1 MNVLAAAALHPN
13 SGTPRGPGG
22 LGMHR
27 SLIGSIT
34 ILALNSPAAAATSGH
49 ALNSHVRAIAQD
61 AKGQMWFGADGEGL
75 ARYDGKTLTY
85 LTEKEGL
92 PSNFVRTI
100 DVDAEGKLWITS
112 RDGLCTFDGT
122 SFERIAVPTAAP
134 TGDDAFAARPPGPD
148 ALFFPA
154 GPGAAVA
161 EAGTL
166 RFLPLP
172 IDEADRAERKAHR
185 PLSPYDVYTVHRDPT
200 GAIWMGTAERG
211 VCRLDGTA
219 FRWFRDHD
227 LDKAAV
233 RAIFV
238 DEKGHAWF
246 GNSGVGLFRFD
257 GTTLVNFGVEKK
269 IANLT
274 WLRGGLIRQ
283 PGTIADPHAITSDR
297 HGNLWIAAFDLGVWR
312 YDSDRLQS
320 FTTADGLP
328 VDSVSS
334 IHEDAAGT
342 LWFGTFRGVCR
353 FDGKRFRRLES
364 KTPPVP

>member
-1 MNVLAAAALHPN
+1 MQRCLI
-13 SGTPRGPGG
+13 RG
-22 LGMHR
+22 
-27 SLIGSIT
+27 IT
-34 ILALNSPAAAATSGH
+34 LLALGLVTTIDTVASTNTSSAEPAASARSSN
-49 ALNSHVRAIAQD
+49 ALTSHVRAIAQD
-61 AKGQMWFGADGEGL
+61 AKGQMWFGTDGEGL
-75 ARYDGKTLTY
+75 VRYDGHAFTFF
-85 LTEKEGL
+85 TEKEGL

-122 SFERIAVPTAAP
+122 TFTRVAVPTAAP
-134 TGDDAFAARPPGPD
+134 TGDDAFSVRPPGPD

-161 EAGTL
+161 EGGTL

-172 IDEADRAERKAHR
+172 IDDADRKARRDHQA
-185 PLSPYDVYTVHRDPT
+185 LDPYDVYSVHRDRT
-200 GAIWMGTAERG
+200 GVIWMGTANRG
-211 VCRLDGTA
+211 VCRVDGTSV
-219 FRWFRDHD
+219 RWFREHD
-227 LDKAAV
+227 LDKAPV

-238 DEKGHAWF
+238 DDKGHAWF

-269 IANLT
+269 VSNLT
-274 WLRGGLIRQ
+274 WLQGALIRQ

-297 HGNLWIAAFDLGVWR
+297 HGTLWIAAFDSGVWR
-312 YDSDRLQS
+312 LDGDRLQN
-320 FTTADGLP
+320 FTTAHGLP

-334 IHEDAAGT
+334 IHEDASGT

-353 FDGKRFRRLES
+353 FDGNRFRRLES
-364 KTPPVP
+364 KTPPAP

>member
-1 MNVLAAAALHPN
+1 MQRWLIRGVTFLALGVMPAIGTLAAVGTGSDEPVASARAV
-13 SGTPRGPGG
+13 SGI
-22 LGMHR
+22 
-27 SLIGSIT
+27 S
-34 ILALNSPAAAATSGH
+34 A
-49 ALNSHVRAIAQD
+49 HVRAIAQD
-61 AKGQMWFGADGEGL
+61 GKGQMWFGTDGEGL
-75 ARYDGKTLTY
+75 VGYDGHAFTCF
-85 LTEKEGL
+85 TEKEGL

-112 RDGLCTFDGT
+112 RDGLCTFDGVT
-122 SFERIAVPTAAP
+122 FTRVAVPMAAP
-134 TGDDAFAARPPGPD
+134 TGNDAFAVRPPGPD

-161 EAGTL
+161 EAGEL

-172 IDEADRAERKAHR
+172 IDEADRMEWNAYQSLKR
-185 PLSPYDVYTVHRDPT
+185 YDVYTVHRDRT
-200 GAIWMGTAERG
+200 GAIWMGTASRG
-211 VCRLDGTA
+211 VCRLDGTSV
-219 FRWFRDHD
+219 RWFREHD

-257 GTTLVNFGVEKK
+257 GPTLVNFGVEKK
-269 IANLT
+269 ISNLT
-274 WLRGGLIRQ
+274 WLQGALIRQ

-297 HGNLWIAAFDLGVWR
+297 HGNLWIAAFDSGVWR
-312 YDSDRLQS
+312 FDGERLQN
-320 FTTADGLP
+320 FTSADGLP

-334 IHEDAAGT
+334 IHEDTAGT

-353 FDGKRFRRLES
+353 FDGRRFERVG
-364 KTPPVP
+364 PP

>member
-1 MNVLAAAALHPN
+1 MQRCLIRGVTLLALGLMPAIDPLAAM
-13 SGTPRGPGG
+13 ST
-22 LGMHR
+22 
-27 SLIGSIT
+27 GS
-34 ILALNSPAAAATSGH
+34 AEPAASARSSN
-49 ALNSHVRAIAQD
+49 ALTSHVRAIAQD
-61 AKGQMWFGADGEGL
+61 AKGQMWFGTDGEGL
-75 ARYDGKTLTY
+75 VRYDGHAFTFF
-85 LTEKEGL
+85 TEKEGL

-122 SFERIAVPTAAP
+122 TFTRATVPTAAP
-134 TGDDAFAARPPGPD
+134 TGDDAFEMRPPGPD

-161 EAGTL
+161 EAGEL

-172 IDEADRAERKAHR
+172 INEADRTERNAYQS
-185 PLSPYDVYTVHRDPT
+185 LMPYDVYTVHRDRT
-200 GAIWMGTAERG
+200 GVIWMGTASRG
-211 VCRLDGTA
+211 VCRLDGKSA
-219 FRWFRDHD
+219 RWFREHD

-257 GTTLVNFGVEKK
+257 GTTLVNFGVERKVS
-269 IANLT
+269 NLT
-274 WLRGGLIRQ
+274 WLQGALIRQ

-297 HGNLWIAAFDLGVWR
+297 HGTLWIGAFDSGVWR
-312 YDSDRLQS
+312 LDGDRLQN

-334 IHEDAAGT
+334 IHEDASGT
-342 LWFGTFRGVCR
+342 LWFGTFRGVRR
-353 FDGKRFRRLES
+353 FNGTRFS
-364 KTPPVP
+364 PAGSP